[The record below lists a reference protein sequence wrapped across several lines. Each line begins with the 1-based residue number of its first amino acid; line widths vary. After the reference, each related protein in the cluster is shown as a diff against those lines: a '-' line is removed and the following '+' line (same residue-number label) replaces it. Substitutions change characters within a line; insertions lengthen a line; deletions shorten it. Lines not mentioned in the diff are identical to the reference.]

1 LDYPIRINRRH
12 PQVIFIPGANTTMIG
27 IRKRFS
33 SPEWRRIIGDYAF
46 LSPQL
51 ILYLLFTII
60 PFFVAVPILFT
71 NRLTFFDNTVNFI
84 GLSNFKEIFIQA
96 STTAQDFWPAFA
108 RTLRFTLLNYMMV
121 YIFGLGLALLMYE
134 IGFRG
139 GFFTIIYLPMMLS
152 GLAIGFVA
160 TMLFSQSTGTL
171 NLLLLKLGWIHT
183 AIDIKL
189 PTGTTVILP
198 ILVGWRFAGFNMAIF
213 LSGLMGIPVETIEA
227 SIVDGASYWRRLI
240 SVYFPQM
247 MPSFIIATIFAL
259 IGSFGIFDELIAMG
273 ALYGNQEASFL
284 SILFF
289 RYGFSQGR
297 LALGMT
303 LAMEVGIPLMI
314 LGVLLQRLQK
324 RLQY

>member
-1 LDYPIRINRRH
+1 M
-12 PQVIFIPGANTTMIG
+12 PGVNTMIG

-33 SPEWRRIIGDYAF
+33 NPAWRRILGDYAF

-51 ILYLLFTII
+51 ILYLVFTII

-71 NRLTFFDNTVNFI
+71 NRLTFFDNTVNYI
-84 GLSNFKEIFIQA
+84 GLANFKEIFIQT
-96 STTAQDFWPAFA
+96 SNTAHDFWPAFV
-108 RTLRFTLLNYMMV
+108 RTIRFTLLNYVMV
-121 YIFGLGLALLMYE
+121 YVFGLSMALLMYQ
-134 IGFRG
+134 IGFKG

-152 GLAIGFVA
+152 GLATGFVA
-160 TMLFSQSTGTL
+160 TMLFSQSTGTV
-171 NLLLLKLGWIHT
+171 NLLLMKLGWIHT
-183 AIDIKL
+183 PIDIKL

-198 ILVGWRFAGFNMAIF
+198 ILVGWRYAGFNLAIF

-227 SIVDGASYWRRLI
+227 AVVDGASYWRRLI
-240 SVYFPQM
+240 SIYFPQM

-259 IGSFGIFDELIAMG
+259 VGSFGIFDELIAMG
-273 ALYGNQEASFL
+273 AFYGNQEASFL

-289 RYGFSQGR
+289 RYGFSQER

-303 LAMEVGIPLMI
+303 LAMEVGIPLVI
-314 LGVLLQRLQK
+314 VGVILQRLQK